1 MSPFKIGDR
10 VVVQHPADGWRV
22 MTVLDIGG
30 DLSVSDGERWGLV
43 PASEVRP
50 AMPRDRH
57 DLERWGRWWWRAAQ
71 GPWLEQPVQVC
82 TQVHNDGRVFKIA
95 WHHAGFDEWR
105 TPLDDGYWRGPVARP
120 PEVRS

>member
-57 DLERWGRWWWRAAQ
+57 DLERWGPWWWLGDR
-71 GPWLEQPVQVC
+71 PV
-82 TQVHNDGRVFKIA
+82 RVIR
-95 WHHAGFDEWR
+95 D
-105 TPLDDGYWRGPVARP
+105 DDGWIVWRDEPRRAWSVVAPSDPMWRGPVARP